1 VQARVKDFDF
11 WYNRIWSKLQM
22 LQWILVE
29 VGEAIEEIKTEY
41 QKLKMERLSPTAI
54 EKGEM

>member
-29 VGEAIEEIKTEY
+29 VGEVIEEIKTEY
-41 QKLKMERLSPTAI
+41 QKLKMELSSPTVT
-54 EKGEM
+54 EEGET